1 MKFPVNFI
9 AIEKELEPVAPYLK
23 GHVLNAG
30 CGERDITA
38 LLKNWQATQVDNC
51 DIRTSIPGAFLCDLT
66 SIPKPD
72 LTYDSILCNAVLEH
86 VPDPEGVMAE
96 FYRLL
101 APDGYIVIAV
111 PFLQPFHPTPLDF
124 RRYTRTGIEQLAAK
138 TGFQVLHIWPVHSFA
153 QTLGWLIWAY
163 VQERRSR
170 LGKLLLWL
178 PIYVV
183 TRIFQRAPK
192 GQTYAANGF
201 QAVMQKA
208 AP

>member
-9 AIEKELEPVAPYLK
+9 PIENELEPVAPYLK

-30 CGERDITA
+30 CGDRDITA
-38 LLKNWQATQVDNC
+38 LLKGWQATHVDNC
-51 DIRTSIPGAFLCDLT
+51 DIKTSIPGAFLCDLT

-72 LTYDSILCNAVLEH
+72 LTYNSILCNAVLEH

-101 APDGYIVIAV
+101 APDGYVVIAV

-124 RRYTRTGIEQLAAK
+124 RRYTRTGIEQLAEK
-138 TGFQVLHIWPVHSFA
+138 TGFRVLHILPVHSLA

-163 VQERRSR
+163 LDERRNTF
-170 LGKLLLWL
+170 GKLLLWL
-178 PIYVV
+178 PIYVT
-183 TRIFQRAPK
+183 TRLFQRAPK

-208 AP
+208 SS